1 MGGDKVADGTAE
13 FTIRKISNTAK
24 LDENNTYEPTNTVN
38 YVNTTKTSINS
49 GGLEFYGGKDEYN
62 ALFQLIGR
70 DAKEFS
76 GAFRLLARNKEK
88 SAELRGML
96 DGRLT
101 WLEKP
106 LIYIESMTA
115 NCIRYSNGYQECWS
129 NFTSNDG
136 DTTTVY
142 FDEPFK
148 DYNICISLTQ
158 VGINGYDQYS
168 NGFRSNGIEPSYM
181 IIQNKTNGTN
191 RCDWTARGWW
201 K

>member
-1 MGGDKVADGTAE
+1 MSEENKVALQNGGGDKVADGTAE

-96 DGRLT
+96 DG
-101 WLEKP
+101 
-106 LIYIESMTA
+106 I
-115 NCIRYSNGYQECWS
+115 
-129 NFTSNDG
+129 NDG
-136 DTTTVY
+136 KLYKV
-142 FDEPFK
+142 FQWLSGMLE
-148 DYNICISLTQ
+148 
-158 VGINGYDQYS
+158 
-168 NGFRSNGIEPSYM
+168 
-181 IIQNKTNGTN
+181 
-191 RCDWTARGWW
+191 
-201 K
+201 